1 MNHLGGQGY
10 FEFGEGGNKR
20 NHVYGNLF
28 VLCSKGNHLGNLEIE
43 HVSPIVALVYSHMLL
58 WLWLSQL
65 HWEDP
70 CIVFRLTENEGTR
83 NPTWVP
89 EDKLAMVYGRT
100 LWKDFVTFSICQYS
114 ILVST
119 YPAATGGNKMRV
131 CHVGKVYNFCRRP
144 KF

>member
-1 MNHLGGQGY
+1 MEDTLS
-10 FEFGEGGNKR
+10 FGEGGNKR

-28 VLCSKGNHLGNLEIE
+28 VLCSKGNHPGNLEIE
-43 HVSPIVALVYSHMLL
+43 HVSPIVAFVYNHMLL

-70 CIVFRLTENEGTR
+70 CIVFRLLKMRDLESYMGT
-83 NPTWVP
+83 

-100 LWKDFVTFSICQYS
+100 LWKDFDTFSIGQYS

-119 YPAATGGNKMRV
+119 YPAATGGNKMRL
-131 CHVGKVYNFCRRP
+131 
-144 KF
+144 